1 MTSAFLQSAFF
12 SKAQLTATAAVKTVS
27 VRYLIHSQ
35 TVNFVPLLSFRVNES
50 GAAAGLLTVV
60 QWVTSLLKPYMGV
73 WNLPKVG
80 SSGVAH
86 RYHTCPYVQ

>member
-1 MTSAFLQSAFF
+1 M
-12 SKAQLTATAAVKTVS
+12 TATAAVQTAS

-50 GAAAGLLTVV
+50 GAPAGLLAVA
-60 QWVTSLLKPYMGV
+60 QRVTSLLKPCMGV

-86 RYHTCPYVQ
+86 RYQTCPYVQ